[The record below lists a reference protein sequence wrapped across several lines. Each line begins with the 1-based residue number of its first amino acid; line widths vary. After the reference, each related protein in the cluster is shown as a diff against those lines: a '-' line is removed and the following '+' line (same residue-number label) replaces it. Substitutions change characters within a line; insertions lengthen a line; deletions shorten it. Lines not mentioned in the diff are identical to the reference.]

1 MKALVLRN
9 KQRCCCFAT
18 RPLRRDTRVLLE
30 DQLRLKGYNLSITFV
45 SPRRMANLNWE
56 HLRHEGPT
64 DILTFDYTSDG
75 FLHGELVICPR
86 VAEQNARRYRVSL
99 EKELRRY
106 IIHGVLHLLGHDD
119 KDPRA
124 RRKMKREENRLLK
137 RLTDYG

>member
-1 MKALVLRN
+1 MKALAFRN

-18 RPLRRDTRVLLE
+18 RPLRRDTRALLE

-45 SPRRMANLNWE
+45 SPRCMADLNWE
-56 HLRHEGPT
+56 HLRHDGPT

-75 FLHGELVICPR
+75 FLHGELVICPH

-137 RLTDYG
+137 RLPDYG